1 MTLTTE
7 PESSRILG
15 RGKDAV
21 IERYGFP
28 FWLEMVQSAERSEK
42 INDMPKRFQDA
53 YRFMR
58 RKVRENEVASV

>member
-15 RGKDAV
+15 QGKDAI
-21 IERYGFP
+21 IERYGFS
-28 FWLEMVQSAERSEK
+28 FWLEMLQSAERSEK
-42 INDMPKRFQDA
+42 INGMPKRFQDA

-58 RKVRENEVASV
+58 RKLRENEVASV